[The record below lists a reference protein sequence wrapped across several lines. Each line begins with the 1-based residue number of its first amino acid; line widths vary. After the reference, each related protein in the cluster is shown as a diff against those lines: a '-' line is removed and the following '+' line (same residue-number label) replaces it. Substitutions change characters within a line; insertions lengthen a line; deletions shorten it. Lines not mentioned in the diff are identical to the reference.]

1 MDTTT
6 QELTDALLPIFP
18 DFGTAGRPLV
28 RPLFGLLAQGH
39 PVTAEA
45 LAGATGLP
53 LATVRRHLG
62 QWWGVRYDSEG
73 GVIGFWGLDLFATRH
88 QLRIGERDLFAW
100 CAWDTLFLPGLIG
113 EEVEVTSLCP
123 ESGDDIRLRVAPEGV
138 LDAEPDDVRLA
149 LKLPDPQAVRA
160 DVRHAFCCDVRFLVD
175 PEAATRWQRQRPG
188 VRLLSL
194 EEGHRLGRAVWAA
207 LLGEAPA

>member
-1 MDTTT
+1 METTT

-18 DFGTAGRPLV
+18 DFGTTGRPLV

-53 LATVRRHLG
+53 VATVRRYLD
-62 QWWGVRYDSEG
+62 QWWGLRYDSDSSI
-73 GVIGFWGLDLFATRH
+73 IGFWGLDLFATRH

-100 CAWDTLFLPGLIG
+100 CAWDCLFLPGLIG
-113 EEVEVTSLCP
+113 EEAEVTSLCP
-123 ESGDDIRLRVAPEGV
+123 ETGDDIRLRVAPEGV
-138 LDAEPDDVRLA
+138 LDAEPEDIRLA
-149 LKLPDPQAVRA
+149 LQLP
-160 DVRHAFCCDVRFLVD
+160 D
-175 PEAATRWQRQRPG
+175 PEAARDDVRCAFCGEVRFLADPEAASRWQQQHPG

-194 EEGHRLGRAVWAA
+194 EAGHRLGGSVWAA
-207 LLGEAPA
+207 LLGEEGA